1 MSVPVISSVCHSSC
15 QLPSN
20 LPSICLSLCQ
30 SVSQRVGQVVFLLR
44 CALVPELSLFLKVF
58 FLWKSI
64 RVLCIRYGVSS
75 SESIEIHRIR
85 FLRAVSRLIRFIMW
99 REGRPLSVVDFRLD
113 RLWLAALGFLK
124 ISSFSLDDSLTLLPV
139 QLGVG
144 SLPSLIHW
152 MGGSSLSIWW
162 VRLLSSVLLV
172 LAPL

>member
-1 MSVPVISSVCHSSC
+1 MGVPVISSVCHSSC

-30 SVSQRVGQVVFLLR
+30 SVSQRVRQVVFLLR

-75 SESIEIHRIR
+75 SESIEIHRIG
-85 FLRAVSRLIRFIMW
+85 FLWAVSRLIWFITW
-99 REGRPLSVVDFRLD
+99 REGQPLSVVDFRLD

-124 ISSFSLDDSLTLLPV
+124 ISFSLDDSLTLLPV

-144 SLPSLIHW
+144 LLPSLIHW

-162 VRLLSSVLLV
+162 VRLLSSVLPV
-172 LAPL
+172 VAPL